1 MFDQR
6 RRALIENDFKD
17 ADRIK
22 EKVEMAEPR
31 FNNPYFWPPPPSI
44 PGQLDNLMLINK
56 IKEQLMAEK
65 IRPPHLSPTSVSS
78 QQPLLVPP
86 TVTEGGQHNISTPKL
101 QQMPGLHAH
110 STTQADIALHARPA
124 CSTVA
129 GRILGDVNLNLDDKT
144 AIKARGL
151 WEDWHLRQII
161 DQPSR
166 ANHLSE
172 MFISGLSLTSSR
184 TANHNTSE
192 SVTPSTL
199 STPTTSSQ
207 TRQSAAPSPN
217 LISGLS
223 CGPGMDVIKNSG
235 GLAGLL
241 GPPPK
246 SIGRGRKKIKAENP
260 SGPLFVVPYPFL
272 ASGADQSTVS
282 ITAKEG
288 KTYRCK
294 VCPLTF
300 FSKSDMQIH
309 SKSHTEAKPHKCPHC
324 TKTFANAS
332 YLAQHLR
339 IHLGVKPYHCSYCEK
354 SFRQLSHLQQ
364 HTRIHTGDRPYKC
377 IQPGCEKS
385 FTQLSNLQSHQRS
398 HNKDKPYK
406 CSNCYRAYSDSA
418 SLQIH
423 LSAHA
428 IKNAKAFC
436 CSMCGR
442 AYTSETY
449 LMKHMSKHTVVEHL
463 VSQHSP
469 QRTESPSVP
478 IRISLI

>member
-1 MFDQR
+1 
-6 RRALIENDFKD
+6 
-17 ADRIK
+17 
-22 EKVEMAEPR
+22 MAEPR
-31 FNNPYFWPPPPSI
+31 FNNPYFWPPPPAM
-44 PGQLDNLMLINK
+44 PGQLDNLVLINK

-65 IRPPHLSPTSVSS
+65 IRPPHLQPSTATS

-86 TVTEGGQHNISTPKL
+86 TSGSSASEAGQHGGGMAVPKL
-101 QQMPGLHAH
+101 QQMPVGLHAAH
-110 STTQADIALHARPA
+110 SPSQPDVALHARPA
-124 CSTVA
+124 SSSVA

-144 AIKARGL
+144 ALKARGL

-161 DQPSR
+161 DQPR
-166 ANHLSE
+166 TNHLS
-172 MFISGLSLTSSR
+172 GLALASRVSNHGSSE
-184 TANHNTSE
+184 A
-192 SVTPSTL
+192 V
-199 STPTTSSQ
+199 TPTTPTSSSQ
-207 TRQSAAPSPN
+207 SRLGGTPSHN
-217 LISGLS
+217 LISGLAS
-223 CGPGMDVIKNSG
+223 SAGMDPIKNG
-235 GLAGLL
+235 GSLAGLL

-246 SIGRGRKKIKAENP
+246 IDGRGRKKIKAENT
-260 SGPLFVVPYPFL
+260 SGPLFVVPYPIL
-272 ASGADQSTVS
+272 ASGTDQHMG
-282 ITAKEG
+282 IPPKEG

-294 VCPLTF
+294 SCPLTF
-300 FSKSDMQIH
+300 LSKSDMQIH

-324 TKTFANAS
+324 TKSFANAS

-339 IHLGVKPYHCSYCEK
+339 IHLGIKPYHCSYCEK

-377 IQPGCEKS
+377 GHPSCEKA
-385 FTQLSNLQSHQRS
+385 FTQLSNLQSHQRQ

-406 CSNCYRAYSDSA
+406 CPNCFRAYSDSA

-428 IKNAKAFC
+428 IKNAKAYS

-463 VSQHSP
+463 VSHHSP
-469 QRTESPSVP
+469 QRPESPGIP

>member
-1 MFDQR
+1 MIGKREHLQNEEGKQKMR
-6 RRALIENDFKD
+6 GKHW
-17 ADRIK
+17 
-22 EKVEMAEPR
+22 MAEPR
-31 FNNPYFWPPPPSI
+31 FNNPYFWPPPPTMPS
-44 PGQLDNLMLINK
+44 QLDNLVLINK

-65 IRPPHLSPTSVSS
+65 IRPPHLPPTSVPS

-86 TVTEGGQHNISTPKL
+86 TPSESGQPVMSIPKL
-101 QQMPGLHAH
+101 QQIPGLHSH
-110 STTQADIALHARPA
+110 TPSQPDIALHARPA
-124 CSTVA
+124 SSTVT
-129 GRILGDVNLNLDDKT
+129 GLILGDVNLNLDDKSSV
-144 AIKARGL
+144 KAKGL

-161 DQPSR
+161 DQPAR
-166 ANHLSE
+166 KNHL
-172 MFISGLSLTSSR
+172 SGLSLSSR
-184 TANHNTSE
+184 TSE
-192 SVTPSTL
+192 VV
-199 STPTTSSQ
+199 TPTTPTSSSQ
-207 TRQSAAPSPN
+207 SRLGGATSPN
-217 LISGLS
+217 HVSGLAS
-223 CGPGMDVIKNSG
+223 GPALEPAKSA
-235 GLAGLL
+235 GLSGLL
-241 GPPPK
+241 GAPTK
-246 SIGRGRKKIKAENP
+246 TERGRKKIKAENT
-260 SGPLFVVPYPFL
+260 GPLLVVPYPIL
-272 ASGADQSTVS
+272 ASGNDQSTVT

-300 FSKSDMQIH
+300 FTKSEMQIH

-324 TKTFANAS
+324 SKSFANAS

-377 IQPGCEKS
+377 AHPGCEKA
-385 FTQLSNLQSHQRS
+385 FTQLSNLQSHQRQ

-406 CSNCYRAYSDSA
+406 CPNCYRAYSDSA

-428 IKNAKAFC
+428 IKNAKAYC

-463 VSQHSP
+463 VNHHSP
-469 QRTESPSVP
+469 QRTESPNIP